1 MRQNSESCFVRS
13 FIIVV
18 AGLLFA
24 GLSFAVLAS
33 GYFCASS
40 YIYAI
45 LIFLG
50 AAMLLGLLFS
60 TLLARRSAELKAAYC
75 CCGNLAAVGGPPAP
89 CSPGCS
95 SPSMRTAVRS
105 SPVSGSAPP
114 SSFSSW
120 QLPVSS
126 AICAPMRAATARA
139 VAARAA
145 AGARAAVT
153 VRDTAPA
160 PASGESRSAEH
171 PLSPFKT
178 TCEKRIHA
186 AKKRL
191 LRRFFCA
198 HRLPAVY
205 FAPTRPRL
213 MERSAPHGRST

>member
-75 CCGNLAAVGGPPAP
+75 CCGNLAVVGAAGTLL
-89 CSPGCS
+89 SGLLFSLNEDCS
-95 SPSMRTAVRS
+95 SIISRVGVSATLFFFFLAVAGIFCYLRAYAGCHRES
-105 SPVSGSAPP
+105 CSCSGSCGCQGGCDCQGHG
-114 SSFSSW
+114 SCTC
-120 QLPVSS
+120 Q
-126 AICAPMRAATARA
+126 R
-139 VAARAA
+139 
-145 AGARAAVT
+145 
-153 VRDTAPA
+153 
-160 PASGESRSAEH
+160 GEQ
-171 PLSPFKT
+171 
-178 TCEKRIHA
+178 
-186 AKKRL
+186 
-191 LRRFFCA
+191 
-198 HRLPAVY
+198 
-205 FAPTRPRL
+205 
-213 MERSAPHGRST
+213 ER